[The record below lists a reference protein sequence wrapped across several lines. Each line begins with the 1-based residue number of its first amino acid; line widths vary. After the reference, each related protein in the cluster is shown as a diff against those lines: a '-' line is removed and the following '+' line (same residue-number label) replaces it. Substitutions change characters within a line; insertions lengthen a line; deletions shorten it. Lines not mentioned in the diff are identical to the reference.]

1 MFLATRITASIQA
14 FIVLIFV
21 CSVCLSPQISE
32 PILTQDQ
39 LPPPPL
45 DVPTFLTL
53 AQTLTQT
60 SFGLQQDAFQDW
72 LEANPMDDSMRT
84 LRTFILSFQAAVIKD
99 IDRLNATLQQEEA
112 LPYFLSDNLK
122 YSVLPSN
129 SFEQHLI
136 KCGQLQG
143 FLPYGMHLLDNII
156 DQTNIPS
163 PMYISQQPIFKSLN
177 PSRWQ
182 QITSN
187 SASLCAV
194 WQISEI
200 TNQAEITSQTDCNQK
215 LQALC
220 LQSVGSRTY
229 SNHVERQ
236 TTKQQLLLT
245 NQHLYY
251 LITQLLTYPY
261 PERRFASDIS
271 VHLTNAFEFFQKYIE
286 NNDKLSYQA
295 LLASRHCIDLTQLA
309 LQKAQ
314 HSEGWKA
321 EERQQSNFEAIQKLI
336 NHHTSSIS
344 NMESRFQNLEA
355 IQRQSERLRKDD
367 ITHDRSPAKG
377 SGPADRPADRNAQ
390 SQQPQHDDRNN
401 NNDDGVATESS
412 NNNDDDVNDDS
423 NNNDDDVN
431 DDGAASTAGAASATS
446 RPSTISTTSEPSTTR
461 EPSTTSEASTT
472 TKPSTTNGANASNA
486 NNLDDDDDGNAND
499 NDDTASMNSTETWSS
514 VFSWQFWFPQNRNY
528 TESSQNQNF
537 GGDLQLSHP
546 NGNQSFPFDI
556 YSSWEMV
563 YFWPFTKLFSLAAFH
578 LFNVIDF
585 YINLLWKLFT
595 VILAVYVF
603 TLNQRVSRLEIKC
616 DSLNQNIQITQN
628 IKQKRPI
635 DPDELKE
642 GVKRQ
647 AEHRNRQQNL
657 VSDPQSAQC
666 LLPQNR

>member
-1 MFLATRITASIQA
+1 
-14 FIVLIFV
+14 
-21 CSVCLSPQISE
+21 
-32 PILTQDQ
+32 
-39 LPPPPL
+39 
-45 DVPTFLTL
+45 
-53 AQTLTQT
+53 
-60 SFGLQQDAFQDW
+60 
-72 LEANPMDDSMRT
+72 
-84 LRTFILSFQAAVIKD
+84 
-99 IDRLNATLQQEEA
+99 
-112 LPYFLSDNLK
+112 
-122 YSVLPSN
+122 
-129 SFEQHLI
+129 
-136 KCGQLQG
+136 
-143 FLPYGMHLLDNII
+143 
-156 DQTNIPS
+156 
-163 PMYISQQPIFKSLN
+163 
-177 PSRWQ
+177 
-182 QITSN
+182 
-187 SASLCAV
+187 
-194 WQISEI
+194 
-200 TNQAEITSQTDCNQK
+200 
-215 LQALC
+215 
-220 LQSVGSRTY
+220 
-229 SNHVERQ
+229 
-236 TTKQQLLLT
+236 
-245 NQHLYY
+245 
-251 LITQLLTYPY
+251 
-261 PERRFASDIS
+261 
-271 VHLTNAFEFFQKYIE
+271 
-286 NNDKLSYQA
+286 
-295 LLASRHCIDLTQLA
+295 
-309 LQKAQ
+309 
-314 HSEGWKA
+314 
-321 EERQQSNFEAIQKLI
+321 
-336 NHHTSSIS
+336 
-344 NMESRFQNLEA
+344 MESRFQNLEA

-412 NNNDDDVNDDS
+412 NNNDDDVNDD
-423 NNNDDDVN
+423 
-431 DDGAASTAGAASATS
+431 GAASTAGAASATS

-486 NNLDDDDDGNAND
+486 SDDDGDDDGHAND